1 MSIATLVLG
10 ESGTGKSTSM
20 RSLKPE
26 DTLLVQ
32 VIKKPLPFRNNGFS
46 KLSNEN
52 KNGNILVSDSST
64 KIIEYMIKTK
74 RKVII
79 IDDFQYLMANEYMR
93 RSDEKGFQKF
103 TDIGK
108 NAFNVLTAASNLPE
122 DVRVYVLS
130 HTDIGENG
138 NTKCK
143 TIGKL
148 LDEKITIEGLFTI
161 VLKTIVEDGKFYFS
175 TVNSGSDTVK
185 APMEMFKE
193 NRIENDLH
201 FVDQSITHY
210 YNLGAN

>member
-1 MSIATLVLG
+1 MSTATLVLG

-20 RSLKPE
+20 RNMSPAE
-26 DTLLVQ
+26 ALLIQ
-32 VIKKPLPFRNNGFS
+32 VIKKPLPFPNNGFS

-52 KNGNILVSDSST
+52 KNGNILVSDDSA
-64 KIIEYMIKTK
+64 KVIDYMTKTK
-74 RKVII
+74 RKIII

-122 DVRVYVLS
+122 DVRVYMLS
-130 HTDIGENG
+130 HTDTGENG

-148 LDEKITIEGLFTI
+148 LDEKITVEGLFTI

-185 APMEMFKE
+185 APMSMFKE

-201 FVDQSITHY
+201 FVDQSIVQY
-210 YNLGAN
+210 YNLGEK